1 MSAAVRIQLML
12 MARKNQFGKKTAF
25 ADLTSRHVQHRA
37 HDSADGARTEQ
48 PPVHR
53 PGTVTP
59 SKGVQSGGS
68 IQGGNLDDKTGRHG
82 MAGPRTD
89 IEVLPQELERIRH
102 SEAVPDCVKA
112 SH

>member
-12 MARKNQFGKKTAF
+12 MARKNQFGKKADF
-25 ADLTSRHVQHRA
+25 AGLTSRHVQHRA

-48 PPVHR
+48 PPVLR

-59 SKGVQSGGS
+59 SKGVESGGS
-68 IQGGNLDDKTGRHG
+68 IPGENLDDKTEGHR

-89 IEVLPQELERIRH
+89 IEVLTQELERIRH
-102 SEAVPDCVKA
+102 SQAVPDCVKA

>member
-1 MSAAVRIQLML
+1 ML
-12 MARKNQFGKKTAF
+12 MARKNHFGKKTDF
-25 ADLTSRHVQHRA
+25 AYLSSRHVQHRA

-48 PPVHR
+48 PPVLS

-68 IQGGNLDDKTGRHG
+68 IQGENLDYKTEGHG
-82 MAGPRTD
+82 MAGPRTH
-89 IEVLPQELERIRH
+89 IEVPQELERIRH

>member
-1 MSAAVRIQLML
+1 ML
-12 MARKNQFGKKTAF
+12 MARKNQFGRKTDF
-25 ADLTSRHVQHRA
+25 AGLASQHVQHRA

-48 PPVHR
+48 PPVLR

-59 SKGVQSGGS
+59 SKGVESGGS
-68 IQGGNLDDKTGRHG
+68 IPGENLDDKTEGHR

-89 IEVLPQELERIRH
+89 IEVLTQELERIRH
-102 SEAVPDCVKA
+102 SQAVPDCVKA